1 MIRGFHWFLA
11 LTSAVV
17 MTLAGL
23 EAARRMLLKRQP
35 GVLATRIAGIMLLL
49 LALTTASGLG
59 MFVAWVRPRENL
71 HFLYA
76 LLALGAI
83 PIANLLGSRGSPR
96 IRALATVVGALF
108 GLVLIAR
115 LFMTG

>member
-1 MIRGFHWFLA
+1 MIRLFHWFLA

-23 EAARRMLLKRQP
+23 EATRRVLLKRQP
-35 GVLATRIAGIMLLL
+35 GVLATRIAEIVLLL
-49 LALTTASGLG
+49 LALTAASGLG
-59 MFVAWVRPRENL
+59 MFAAGVHPRKDL

-83 PIANLLGSRGSPR
+83 PLANTLGSRGSPR
-96 IRALATVVGALF
+96 IRGLATVVGALI

-115 LFMTG
+115 VFVTG